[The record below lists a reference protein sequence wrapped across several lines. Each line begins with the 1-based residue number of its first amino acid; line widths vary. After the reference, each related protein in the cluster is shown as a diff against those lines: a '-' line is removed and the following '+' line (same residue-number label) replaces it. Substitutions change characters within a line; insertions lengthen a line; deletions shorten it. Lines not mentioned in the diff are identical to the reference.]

1 MIVDSLG
8 ITLLLSIFAVLV
20 LLRVPITFCL
30 AISAIVTGI
39 YLNLPLEAIVKVMAD
54 GVMNFSLLA
63 IPFFII
69 MGEIMNEGGIAQ
81 RIVNLANLFVGRLP
95 GGLALVNVLDSMFF
109 GGISGSA
116 VADVSSLGSIVIPM
130 MKKQGYDPEFSV
142 GLTVCS
148 ACQGIIIPPSHN
160 MIIYAFAVG
169 TASQLAGGQLLVVS
183 VGKLFLGGYIP
194 GILMGV
200 MMLIISL
207 VIAIRKKYPRGKGY
221 SFREGL
227 FIFLDGLLALCTA
240 LIVVGGVIIGIF
252 TATEAAAFAVLYAFI
267 ITFFVYREAPSG
279 QVCEDSL
286 CFLEDPRHCDEPD
299 RCGQRLWIS
308 TFQAPGSEARHGVAP
323 LDHKQLLPVAVARE
337 FYASRLGL
345 HHGYGSFDPDLHPHP
360 FSSPRPEDGNGP
372 DPLRDH
378 AALES
383 LHRPL
388 HASRWLCPFC
398 GKRGRKNP
406 HRAGGKGVPPLL
418 HLHVL
423 DALACHL
430 HTCDYPHPPQPA
442 HAREIRV
449 YRGEGGPEE
458 IRVLFIPSLLQNIA
472 NYSSSKDAKCD

>member
-1 MIVDSLG
+1 MIVDSVG
-8 ITLLLSIFAVLV
+8 ITLLLSLFAVLV

-30 AISAIVTGI
+30 AISAIVTGM

-169 TASQLAGGQLLVVS
+169 TASQLAGGKLLVVS

-200 MMLIISL
+200 TMLIISL

-221 SFREGL
+221 SFREGV

-267 ITFFVYREAPSG
+267 ITFFVYREAPLARFVKILYASLKTLAIVMSLIAAASAYG
-279 QVCEDSL
+279 YLLSRLQV
-286 CFLEDPRHCDEPD
+286 PRLATEWLLSITNNYYLLLLLVNFMLLGLGCIMDM
-299 RCGQRLWIS
+299 
-308 TFQAPGSEARHGVAP
+308 AP
-323 LDHKQLLPVAVARE
+323 LILICTPILFPVLVLKMGMDPIHFGIMLLLNLSIGLCTPPVGSALFVGSAVGKIPIERAAKGCLP
-337 FYASRLGL
+337 FYISMFLTL
-345 HHGYGSFDPDLHPHP
+345 MLVTYIPTITLTLPNLLMP
-360 FSSPRPEDGNGP
+360 
-372 DPLRDH
+372 
-378 AALES
+378 
-383 LHRPL
+383 
-388 HASRWLCPFC
+388 
-398 GKRGRKNP
+398 GR
-406 HRAGGKGVPPLL
+406 
-418 HLHVL
+418 
-423 DALACHL
+423 
-430 HTCDYPHPPQPA
+430 
-442 HAREIRV
+442 
-449 YRGEGGPEE
+449 
-458 IRVLFIPSLLQNIA
+458 
-472 NYSSSKDAKCD
+472 

>member
-30 AISAIVTGI
+30 ATSAIVTGI

-81 RIVNLANLFVGRLP
+81 KIVNLANLFVGRLP

-142 GLTVCS
+142 GLTICS

-267 ITFFVYREAPSG
+267 ITFFVYREAPLARFVKILYASLKTLAIVMSLIAAASAYG
-279 QVCEDSL
+279 YLLSRLQV
-286 CFLEDPRHCDEPD
+286 PRLATEWLLSITNNYYLLLLLVNFMLLGLGCIMDM
-299 RCGQRLWIS
+299 
-308 TFQAPGSEARHGVAP
+308 AP
-323 LDHKQLLPVAVARE
+323 LILICTPILFPVLVLKMGMDPIHFGIMLLLNLSIGLCTPPVGSALFVGSAVGKIPIERAAKGCLP
-337 FYASRLGL
+337 FYISMFLTLMLVTYIPAITLTL
-345 HHGYGSFDPDLHPHP
+345 PNLLMP
-360 FSSPRPEDGNGP
+360 
-372 DPLRDH
+372 
-378 AALES
+378 
-383 LHRPL
+383 
-388 HASRWLCPFC
+388 
-398 GKRGRKNP
+398 GR
-406 HRAGGKGVPPLL
+406 
-418 HLHVL
+418 
-423 DALACHL
+423 
-430 HTCDYPHPPQPA
+430 
-442 HAREIRV
+442 
-449 YRGEGGPEE
+449 
-458 IRVLFIPSLLQNIA
+458 
-472 NYSSSKDAKCD
+472 